1 MTACGWLG
9 VKRPNVLLI
18 TLDTTR
24 ADHLGCY
31 GDQDALTPALDAL
44 AARGALF
51 EQAFT
56 SCPQTLAAHA
66 TMLTGLQPPEHGL
79 RINGKQRLGAGI
91 PTLAET
97 LAARGYRTGAFV
109 AAFVLDSKF
118 GLNRGFET
126 YDEDLSHAVPQAV
139 HERLS
144 VYRPGNQ
151 VVDAALGWLEKAAA
165 GPAPFFCWVHLYD
178 PHYPDFAHDE
188 LAGTPFEGK
197 ASYDA
202 EVAFMD
208 RQVGRLAAFLETR
221 QLAGRTLVVAV
232 ADHGEGLGDHGEI
245 EHGYLLNE
253 EVLRVPLLVAFP
265 GVVRAGARV
274 DAMVSLVDLAPTVLE
289 VLGIP
294 APARFSGRSLLP
306 VLTGKSIESL
316 PSYAET
322 QLPYSV
328 YRWSPLTSL
337 TTPDWKYIRSPRAEV
352 YARPSDRRELFN
364 LASAHPERVKDLEAQ
379 LGAMEAKMVREAAPT
394 VALSDGQRRQLA
406 SLGYVGGGQSADP
419 ASAQGAL
426 KDIKDMLAVKQLD
439 TRLRRGTS
447 FETLRQDEILE
458 IGGELVR
465 RSPETPDFH
474 SRLGA
479 ALLDAGRLDEA
490 GKRLTEALRL
500 DPEQVDAHVNLGR
513 VLARQDKLEQAI
525 RHFEE
530 ALRLDPDDADAHFS
544 MGNALAAQHQLDT
557 ALGHYAEA
565 VRLRPDYADAHY
577 RMATVLA
584 ERHKLVAAAEHY
596 AEVVRLKPDLAA
608 AHFDLANVLRDEG
621 KTADAIEHYTAAVR
635 LRPKFIEARNNLA
648 LSLAEEGRLPDAE
661 KQLAQA
667 LAVKPAFALAQFNL
681 GKVLARQ
688 GKPIEAAT
696 HFARAIE
703 LRPDDTTFND
713 GYAWFLAT
721 GVDPHQRDGAR
732 AVVLAEKACKL
743 THGRD
748 AQIVGTLAAAYAE
761 AGRFSEA
768 VDTSQRAI
776 RVAHASEQ
784 ESLIPDIEQ
793 RLKVFESGRPF
804 HQ

>member
-1 MTACGWLG
+1 
-9 VKRPNVLLI
+9 
-18 TLDTTR
+18 
-24 ADHLGCY
+24 
-31 GDQDALTPALDAL
+31 
-44 AARGALF
+44 
-51 EQAFT
+51 
-56 SCPQTLAAHA
+56 
-66 TMLTGLQPPEHGL
+66 
-79 RINGKQRLGAGI
+79 
-91 PTLAET
+91 
-97 LAARGYRTGAFV
+97 RGYRTGAFV

-274 DAMVSLVDLAPTVLE
+274 DAMVSIVDLAPTVLE

-306 VLTGKSIESL
+306 
-316 PSYAET
+316 
-322 QLPYSV
+322 
-328 YRWSPLTSL
+328 
-337 TTPDWKYIRSPRAEV
+337 
-352 YARPSDRRELFN
+352 
-364 LASAHPERVKDLEAQ
+364 
-379 LGAMEAKMVREAAPT
+379 
-394 VALSDGQRRQLA
+394 ALSDGQRRQLA

-530 ALRLDPDDADAHFS
+530 
-544 MGNALAAQHQLDT
+544 
-557 ALGHYAEA
+557 
-565 VRLRPDYADAHY
+565 
-577 RMATVLA
+577 
-584 ERHKLVAAAEHY
+584 
-596 AEVVRLKPDLAA
+596 
-608 AHFDLANVLRDEG
+608 
-621 KTADAIEHYTAAVR
+621 
-635 LRPKFIEARNNLA
+635 
-648 LSLAEEGRLPDAE
+648 
-661 KQLAQA
+661 
-667 LAVKPAFALAQFNL
+667 
-681 GKVLARQ
+681 
-688 GKPIEAAT
+688 
-696 HFARAIE
+696 
-703 LRPDDTTFND
+703 
-713 GYAWFLAT
+713 
-721 GVDPHQRDGAR
+721 
-732 AVVLAEKACKL
+732 
-743 THGRD
+743 
-748 AQIVGTLAAAYAE
+748 
-761 AGRFSEA
+761 
-768 VDTSQRAI
+768 
-776 RVAHASEQ
+776 
-784 ESLIPDIEQ
+784 
-793 RLKVFESGRPF
+793 
-804 HQ
+804 